1 LVDERGRVRWLDRL
15 VVADASVMPR
25 TVRATT
31 NIPTLVIAERIGAFL
46 TS

>member
-1 LVDERGRVRWLDRL
+1 
-15 VVADASVMPR
+15 MPL